1 MAVYVDI
8 QTVDRQASHR
18 SKELLACYTIWREV
32 MNLVKEYCTLLTWHK
47 CHNSFCIPTEKIL
60 YMEKGLIDVR
70 NTLVYCLWCSSV
82 VLLSQLMF
90 NICVQIWTIS
100 ILVCSI
106 RWQNV
111 ITRKEVE
118 ISFFCSKRV
127 SEQKAYVDGNNIQR
141 NQGKR

>member
-8 QTVDRQASHR
+8 QTGDRQASHR

-32 MNLVKEYCTLLTWHK
+32 MNHVKEYYTLLTWHK

-60 YMEKGLIDVR
+60 YMEKGLIDTR
-70 NTLVYCLWCSSV
+70 NILVHCLWCSSM

-100 ILVCSI
+100 IFSLFCK
-106 RWQNV
+106 WQNV
-111 ITRKEVE
+111 IK
-118 ISFFCSKRV
+118 
-127 SEQKAYVDGNNIQR
+127 
-141 NQGKR
+141 QGKKLKFRFFVQKESLNKRPT